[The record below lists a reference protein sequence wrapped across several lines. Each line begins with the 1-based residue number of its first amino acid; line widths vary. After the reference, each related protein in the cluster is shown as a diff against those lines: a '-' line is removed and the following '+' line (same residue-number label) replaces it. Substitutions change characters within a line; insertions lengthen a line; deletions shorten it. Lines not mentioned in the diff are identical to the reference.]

1 MLILQDYTATEKIYE
16 GITSVLYRGHRNAD
30 QLPVAVKL
38 LKSEYPDPRELAK
51 IRHEH
56 AVMRD
61 LRVPG
66 IPVVIEVGKH
76 GNGLALIMEDSGGR
90 SLSDMIRS
98 QRLSLAPALRIVAS
112 VADIIDSVHQRH
124 VIHKDIKP
132 HNILV
137 DPETMQVKLIDFGI
151 ATRLSRENQVALAPD
166 ALEGTLAYMSP
177 EQTGRMNRV
186 VDHRSDLYSL
196 GVTLYE
202 MLTGALPF
210 QANDAMELV
219 HHHIARRP
227 VPPAEVNAQLPPIVS
242 DIVMKLLAKSAEAR
256 YQSGAGLKADLED
269 CLSQLEATGQ
279 IQPFVLGRLDRV
291 GELRIIQKLY
301 GREEQAATLLAAFDR
316 ASRGSVELL
325 LVSGEAGVGK
335 SALVQEVHKA
345 LAHRRA
351 YCIAGAFAQIG
362 RSTPYASVASAL
374 RSLVRNLLAERTDAL
389 DLWKAKLLEALGP
402 NGQVLI
408 DLVPELELV
417 IGPQPAVT
425 ELGPTES
432 QNRFN
437 LVFQNFLRIF
447 ATREHPV
454 VLALEDLQWADAAS
468 LNLIHT
474 LMTGP
479 GTAHLLVIGT
489 TREGEVAAA
498 HPLRLLADALRSARV
513 AVHTIAIEPLERP
526 AVAQIVAE
534 ALDCAVEQAAPLSEV
549 VFEKTRGNPFF
560 VNQFLRALRQE
571 ELLRF
576 DARSRSWTW
585 DLAPIQAMKITDNVV
600 ALMAGKLQE
609 LAPDTQRALMLA
621 ACVGHEFEL
630 EVLSVLCDRS
640 RGDTAADLW
649 EALRDGLIHPT
660 DSEYRFV
667 HGPARSDAADDE
679 PSTRFNVSYRFLHDR
694 VQQAAYSLLDD
705 ERRKA
710 AHLRIGRLL
719 LARAGSSP
727 RDDALFAVA
736 NQVNLAADL
745 ISEPGERVELARL
758 NLAAGRRAKAA
769 NAHQAAADYL
779 AAGTSLL
786 GEASW
791 ERDGDLM
798 FALCVTCAECEYMC
812 GHFDRAESLFD
823 LLLSRASSTLERAQ
837 VHNLRIILYL
847 TLFKVA
853 DCMSV
858 GRAGLALF
866 GIELPRSEEQYQ
878 AALDAELAEVPVHL
892 GSRRIEELV
901 DAPELEDQETLT
913 VLELLTNLS
922 SPAYLT
928 DARLAALVTA
938 KQVNLSL
945 RHGHSEVSAF
955 GFVLYGLYMA
965 VLRDRYDEAQ
975 RFGRLGLALDRRF
988 NNVEL
993 ACKIHFT
1000 FGVYAHFFSPLSET
1014 IELLRR
1020 GLEAGMVSADFP
1032 YLSYTC
1038 NAIIMARLGLGEE
1051 LASVKKELDRFLGLM
1066 ARTKNALSTTFL
1078 TIARQMVACLE
1089 GRTEGRAALSDDDF
1103 NEAELVATF
1112 SAPSAMFAACWYHV
1126 VKLQLLFLDEEHA
1139 AALSA
1144 ALEAERTLGSSMGY
1158 FSTAELSFYVCL
1170 TLTALGEDALGG
1182 PARSAAMLEE
1192 HHAKLARW
1200 AESCP
1205 ENYRHKHLLVG
1216 AERSRLSGDELTSM
1230 ARYEEAIEAAQQ
1242 SGFTRDEAL
1251 ASELYAKFHLAK
1263 GRDRT
1268 ARFYLTSACYGYV
1281 RWGATAKAQSL
1292 VDRYPELALQPAV
1305 GSRRADG
1312 TVSFTVSST
1321 SSSSANTARKGV
1333 LDVTAMIRA
1342 AQVIAGEVELDNVLE
1357 QLMRIAVENAGARKG
1372 ALVLERGERLVVEAL
1387 ATVDPD
1393 VLRTGMTMPVE
1404 DSADIAASV
1413 VQYVARTR
1421 EPVILVDAIE
1431 DGRFAADPY
1440 IVASR
1445 PRSVLCMSMVH
1456 RGRLTG
1462 VLYLENDVISN
1473 AFTAARIELLGLL
1486 LSQATIAVENALLYA
1501 HLQHRTEELRVA
1513 GERLEIELA
1522 ERARSEQTRASLQE
1536 EIIRVQNDRLA
1547 ELSTP
1552 LIPITD
1558 RIMVMPLIG
1567 TMDAARAEQVLH
1579 TALQGVD
1586 ANDTQ
1591 VVILDI
1597 TGVKSIDTSVAASL
1611 ISTASALRLLGA
1623 QAVITGVRG
1632 DVAQTLVALDV
1643 DFGAIV
1649 TKGTL
1654 QSGIAYALEQ
1664 SRRTRRLS

>member
-30 QLPVAVKL
+30 RLPVAVKL
-38 LKSEYPDPRELAK
+38 LKSEYPDPRDLAK

-98 QRLSLAPALRIVAS
+98 QRLSLASALRIAAS

-202 MLTGALPF
+202 MLTGVLPF
-210 QANDAMELV
+210 QASDAMELV

-227 VPPAEVNAQLPPIVS
+227 VPPAEVSAQLPQVVS
-242 DIVMKLLAKSAEAR
+242 DIVMKLLAKTAEAR
-256 YQSGAGLKADLED
+256 YQSGAGLKADLEE
-269 CLSQLEATGQ
+269 CLSQLEATGG
-279 IQPFVLGRLDRV
+279 IQPFVLGRSDRV

-301 GREEQAATLLAAFDR
+301 GREEQTATLLATFDR

-325 LVSGEAGVGK
+325 LISGEAGVGK
-335 SALVQEVHKA
+335 SALVQELHKA
-345 LAHRRA
+345 IARRRA
-351 YCIAGAFAQIG
+351 YFIEGAFEQIG

-374 RSLVRNLLAERTDAL
+374 RSLVRSLLAERTDAL
-389 DLWKAKLLEALGP
+389 ELWKAKLLEALGP

-408 DLVPELELV
+408 DLVPELALV
-417 IGPQPAVT
+417 IGAQPAVA

-437 LVFQNFLRIF
+437 LVFQNFLRVF

-468 LNLIHT
+468 LKLIHT

-498 HPLRLLADALRSARV
+498 HPLRHLVDALRSASV
-513 AVHTIAIEPLERP
+513 AVHAIPIEPLELS
-526 AVAQIVAE
+526 AVAQVVAE
-534 ALDCAVEQAAPLSEV
+534 ALDCPVEQAAPLSEV

-560 VNQFLRALRQE
+560 VSQFLRTLRKE
-571 ELLRF
+571 DLLRF
-576 DARSRSWTW
+576 DARSRAWTW
-585 DLAPIQAMKITDNVV
+585 DLGAIQAMTITDNVV
-600 ALMAGKLQE
+600 TLMAGKLKE

-621 ACVGHEFEL
+621 ACLGHEFEL
-630 EVLSVLCDRS
+630 GVLSAICERS
-640 RGDTAADLW
+640 RRDTAAHLW
-649 EALRDGLIHPT
+649 EALRDGLIQPT
-660 DSEYRFV
+660 GTEFRFV
-667 HGPARSDAADDE
+667 HAPARSDATDDV
-679 PSTRFNVSYRFLHDR
+679 PSTRLNVSYRFLHDR

-719 LARAGSSP
+719 LSEVGSGD
-727 RDDALFAVA
+727 RDDAVFAIV
-736 NQVNLAADL
+736 NQMNLAAEL
-745 ISEPGERVELARL
+745 ISERGERLELARL

-779 AAGTSLL
+779 TAGTSLL
-786 GEASW
+786 GEEAW
-791 ERDGDLM
+791 ARDGDLM
-798 FALCVTCAECEYMC
+798 FALCVTLAECEYMC

-837 VHNLRIILYL
+837 VHNLRIVLYL

-901 DAPELEDQETLT
+901 DAPALEDREMLT

-945 RHGHSEVSAF
+945 EHGHSEVSAF

-975 RFGRLGLALDRRF
+975 RFGRLGLDLNRRF

-993 ACKIHFT
+993 ACKIDFT
-1000 FGVYAHFFSPLSET
+1000 YGVYAHFFSPLRET
-1014 IELLRR
+1014 IEPLRR
-1020 GLEAGMVSADFP
+1020 ALEAGMVSADFP

-1038 NAIIMARLGLGEE
+1038 NAIIMARLAAGDE
-1051 LASVKKELDRFLGLM
+1051 LSSVRKEIDRFLGLM
-1066 ARTKNALSTTFL
+1066 DRTRNALSTTFL
-1078 TIARQMVACLE
+1078 TIARQMVACLD
-1089 GRTEGRAALSDDDF
+1089 GRTESRTSLSDDEF
-1103 NEAELVATF
+1103 KEAELVATF
-1112 SAPSAMFAACWYHV
+1112 SAPGAMFTAFWYHV
-1126 VKLQLLFLDEEHA
+1126 VKLQLLFLDGEHA

-1144 ALEAERTLGSSMGY
+1144 ALDAERALASSMGY
-1158 FSTAELSFYVCL
+1158 LSTTELSFYTCL
-1170 TLTALGEDALGG
+1170 TLTALGGAAPEG
-1182 PARSAAMLEE
+1182 PARSGAMLEE
-1192 HHAKLARW
+1192 HHARLARW

-1205 ENYRHKHLLVG
+1205 ENYRHKQLLVA
-1216 AERSRLSGDELTSM
+1216 AERSRASGDELASM
-1230 ARYEEAIEAAQQ
+1230 ALYEEAIDAAQK
-1242 SGFTRDEAL
+1242 SGLTRDEAL
-1251 ASELYAKFHLAK
+1251 ASELYARFHLAR
-1263 GRDRT
+1263 GRHKT
-1268 ARFYLTSACYGYV
+1268 ARFYLASACYGYV
-1281 RWGATAKAQSL
+1281 RWGATAKAQAL

-1305 GSRRADG
+1305 GSGRAD
-1312 TVSFTVSST
+1312 VPLSFTMSST
-1321 SSSSANTARKGV
+1321 SSSTANTARKGV

-1372 ALVLERGERLVVEAL
+1372 ALVLDRAERLVVEAL

-1393 VLRTGMTMPVE
+1393 VIRTGMTTPVE
-1404 DSADIAASV
+1404 DSADIAVSV

-1421 EPVILVDAIE
+1421 EPVILADATE

-1440 IVASR
+1440 MVGSR
-1445 PRSVLCMSMVH
+1445 PRSVLCMSMTH

-1462 VLYLENDVISN
+1462 VLYLENNAISN
-1473 AFTAARIELLGLL
+1473 AFTTARIELLGLL
-1486 LSQATIAVENALLYA
+1486 LSQATIAVENALLYG

-1536 EIIRVQNDRLA
+1536 EIIRVQSDRLA

-1567 TMDAARAEQVLH
+1567 TVDAARAQQVLH

-1586 ANDTQ
+1586 ANETQ
-1591 VVILDI
+1591 VVIIDI

-1611 ISTASALRLLGA
+1611 ISTAAALRLLGA

-1664 SRRTRRLS
+1664 SRRTRRMS

>member
-30 QLPVAVKL
+30 RLPVAVKL

-56 AVMRD
+56 ALMRD

-90 SLSDMIRS
+90 SLSDMMRS
-98 QRLSLAPALRIVAS
+98 QRLSLASALRIAAS

-151 ATRLSRENQVALAPD
+151 ATRLSRESQAALAPE

-202 MLTGALPF
+202 MLTGVLPF

-227 VPPAEVNAQLPPIVS
+227 APPAEVSPQLPQIVS
-242 DIVMKLLAKSAEAR
+242 ELVMKLLAKTAEAR
-256 YQSGAGLKADLED
+256 YQSGAGLKADLEE
-269 CLSQLEATGQ
+269 CLSQLEATGE
-279 IQPFVLGRLDRV
+279 IQPFALGRSDRV
-291 GELRIIQKLY
+291 GELRIVQKLY
-301 GREEQAATLLAAFDR
+301 GREEQTATLLAAFDR
-316 ASRGSVELL
+316 ASRGAVELL

-335 SALVQEVHKA
+335 SALVQELHKTI
-345 LAHRRA
+345 AHRRA
-351 YCIAGAFAQIG
+351 YFIEGAFEQIG

-374 RSLVRNLLAERTDAL
+374 RSLVRSLLAERTSAL
-389 DLWKAKLLEALGP
+389 ELWKARLLEALGP
-402 NGQVLI
+402 NGQVLL
-408 DLVPELELV
+408 DLVPELALV
-417 IGPQPAVT
+417 IGPQPAVA

-437 LVFQNFLRIF
+437 LVFQNFLRVF

-468 LNLIHT
+468 LKLLHA

-479 GTAHLLVIGT
+479 GTAHLLVVGT
-489 TREGEVAAA
+489 TREGEIAAA
-498 HPLRLLADALRSARV
+498 HPLRLLVDALRSASV
-513 AVHTIAIEPLERP
+513 AVHAIAVEPLPRP
-526 AVAQIVAE
+526 AVAQLVAE
-534 ALDCAVEQAAPLSEV
+534 ALDCAAEQAAPLSEV
-549 VFEKTRGNPFF
+549 VFDKTRGNPFF
-560 VNQFLRALRQE
+560 VGQFLRSLRQE
-571 ELLRF
+571 DLLRF

-585 DLAPIQAMKITDNVV
+585 DLAPIQAMQMTDNVV
-600 ALMAGKLQE
+600 ALMAGKLQR

-621 ACVGHEFEL
+621 ACLGHEFEL
-630 EVLSVLCDRS
+630 EVLSAICDRS
-640 RGDTAADLW
+640 RRDTAGDLW
-649 EALRDGLIHPT
+649 EALRDGLIQPT
-660 DSEYRFV
+660 GTEYRFV
-667 HGPARSDAADDE
+667 HASSRGDAADDV

-719 LARAGSSP
+719 LSNAGASP
-727 RDDALFAVA
+727 RDDALFAVVH
-736 NQVNLAADL
+736 QMNLAADL
-745 ISEPGERVELARL
+745 ISDPGERAELARL

-769 NAHQAAADYL
+769 NAHQAAAGYL
-779 AAGTSLL
+779 AAGASLL
-786 GEASW
+786 GEEAW
-791 ERDGDLM
+791 ARDGELM
-798 FALCVTCAECEYMC
+798 FALTVTLAECEYMC

-837 VHNLRIILYL
+837 VHDLRIVLYL

-853 DCMSV
+853 DCISV

-866 GIELPRSEEQYQ
+866 GIELPRSEEQVQ
-878 AALDAELAEVPVHL
+878 AALDAELAEVPVNL
-892 GSRRIEELV
+892 GGRRIEDLAF
-901 DAPELEDQETLT
+901 APALRDREALI
-913 VLELLTNLS
+913 VLRLLTNLS

-965 VLRDRYDEAQ
+965 VLRDRYDEAR
-975 RFGRLGLALDRRF
+975 RFGRLGIELNRRF
-988 NNVEL
+988 DNVEL

-1000 FGVYAHFFSPLSET
+1000 FGVYAHFFSPLRET
-1014 IELLRR
+1014 VEHLRSAF
-1020 GLEAGMVSADFP
+1020 EAGMVSADFA

-1038 NAIIMARLGLGEE
+1038 NAIVMARLGLGDE
-1051 LASVKKELDRFLGLM
+1051 LASVRKEIDRFLGLM
-1066 ARTKNALSTTFL
+1066 ERTKNALSTAFL
-1078 TIARQMVACLE
+1078 SIARQMVACLE
-1089 GRTEGRAALSDDDF
+1089 GRTDGGASLSDDELD
-1103 NEAELVATF
+1103 EAELVATLG
-1112 SAPSAMFAACWYHV
+1112 APSAMFTAFWYHV
-1126 VKLQLLFLDEEHA
+1126 VKLELLFLDEEHA
-1139 AALSA
+1139 AALSE
-1144 ALEAERTLGSSMGY
+1144 ALAAERALASSMGY
-1158 FSTAELSFYVCL
+1158 VSTTELSFYLCL
-1170 TLTALGEDALGG
+1170 TLLALGEAAPEG
-1182 PARSAAMLEE
+1182 PARGAAMLEE
-1192 HHAKLARW
+1192 HHARLGRW

-1205 ENYRHKHLLVG
+1205 ENYRHKHLLVA
-1216 AERSRLSGDELTSM
+1216 AERSRASGDELGAM
-1230 ARYEEAIEAAQQ
+1230 ARYEEAIEAAQE
-1242 SGFTRDEAL
+1242 SGFVRDEAL
-1251 ASELYAKFHLAK
+1251 ASELCAKFHLAK
-1263 GRDRT
+1263 GRRKT
-1268 ARFYLTSACYGYV
+1268 ARFYLASACYGYV
-1281 RWGATAKAQSL
+1281 RWGATAKAQAL
-1292 VDRYPELALQPAV
+1292 VDRYPALALQPAV
-1305 GSRRADG
+1305 GSGRADAP
-1312 TVSFTVSST
+1312 VSFTA
-1321 SSSSANTARKGV
+1321 SSSSTANTGRKGV

-1357 QLMRIAVENAGARKG
+1357 QLMRIAVENAGAQRG
-1372 ALVLERGERLVVEAL
+1372 ALVLDRGERLVVEAL

-1393 VLRTGMTMPVE
+1393 AVRTGMTTPVE
-1404 DSADIAASV
+1404 DSAEIAASV

-1421 EPVILVDAIE
+1421 EPVVLGDATE
-1431 DGRFAADPY
+1431 DARFAADPY
-1440 IVASR
+1440 IAASR
-1445 PRSVLCMSMVH
+1445 PRSVLCMSMIH

-1462 VLYLENDVISN
+1462 VLYLENNAVSN

-1486 LSQATIAVENALLYA
+1486 LSQAAIAVENALLYA

-1513 GERLEIELA
+1513 GERLELELA

-1567 TMDAARAEQVLH
+1567 TMDAARAQQVLH

-1586 ANDTQ
+1586 ANSTQ
-1591 VVILDI
+1591 VVIIDI
-1597 TGVKSIDTSVAASL
+1597 TGVKSIDTGVAASL
-1611 ISTASALRLLGA
+1611 IRTANALRLLGA

-1632 DVAQTLVALDV
+1632 DVAQTLVALDI

>member
-30 QLPVAVKL
+30 RLPVAVKL
-38 LKSEYPDPRELAK
+38 LKSEYPDPRDLAK

-56 AVMRD
+56 AVMKD

-90 SLSDMIRS
+90 SLSDMMRA
-98 QRLSLAPALRIVAS
+98 QRLSLASALRIAAS

-137 DPETMQVKLIDFGI
+137 DPGTMQVKLIDFGI

-210 QANDAMELV
+210 QADDAMELV

-227 VPPAEVNAQLPPIVS
+227 VPPAEVSPQLPQVVS
-242 DIVMKLLAKSAEAR
+242 DIVMKLLAKTAEAR
-256 YQSGAGLKADLED
+256 YQSGAGLKADLEE

-279 IQPFVLGRLDRV
+279 IQPFVLGRSDRT
-291 GELRIIQKLY
+291 GELRIVQKLY
-301 GREEQAATLLAAFDR
+301 GREEPTATLLAAFDR
-316 ASRGSVELL
+316 ASRGAVELL

-335 SALVQEVHKA
+335 SALLQELHKA
-345 LAHRRA
+345 IAHRRA
-351 YCIAGAFAQIG
+351 YFIEGAFEQIG

-374 RSLVRNLLAERTDAL
+374 RSLVRGLLAERTDAL
-389 DLWKAKLLEALGP
+389 ELWKAKLLEALGP
-402 NGQVLI
+402 NGQVLL
-408 DLVPELELV
+408 DLVPELALV
-417 IGPQPAVT
+417 IGPQPAVA

-437 LVFQNFLRIF
+437 LVFQNFLRVF

-468 LNLIHT
+468 LKLIHT

-479 GTAHLLVIGT
+479 GAAHLLVIGT

-498 HPLRLLADALRSARV
+498 HPLRLLVDALRSASVDVHAV
-513 AVHTIAIEPLERP
+513 AVEPLPRP
-526 AVAQIVAE
+526 AVAQLVAE
-534 ALDCAVEQAAPLSEV
+534 ALDCAAEQAAPLSDV

-560 VNQFLRALRQE
+560 VGQFLRALRQE

-585 DLAPIQAMKITDNVV
+585 DLAPIQAMQMTDNVV
-600 ALMAGKLQE
+600 ALMAGKLQK
-609 LAPDTQRALMLA
+609 LAPDSQRALMLA
-621 ACVGHEFEL
+621 ACLGHEFEL
-630 EVLSVLCDRS
+630 EVLAAICDRS
-640 RGDTAADLW
+640 RRDTAGDLW
-649 EALRDGLIHPT
+649 EALRDGLIQPT
-660 DSEYRFV
+660 GTEYRFV
-667 HGPARSDAADDE
+667 HAPPRGDAADDV
-679 PSTRFNVSYRFLHDR
+679 PSTRFNISYRFLHDR
-694 VQQAAYSLLDD
+694 VQQAAYSLMDD

-710 AHLRIGRLL
+710 SHLRIGRLL
-719 LARAGSSP
+719 LSRAGASP
-727 RDDALFAVA
+727 RDDALFAIV
-736 NQVNLAADL
+736 NQMNLAADR
-745 ISEPGERVELARL
+745 IADPGERVELARL

-769 NAHQAAADYL
+769 NAYQAAADYL
-779 AAGTSLL
+779 TTGTSLL
-786 GEASW
+786 GEEAW
-791 ERDGDLM
+791 ARDGELM
-798 FALCVTCAECEYMC
+798 FALSVTLAECEYMC

-823 LLLSRASSTLERAQ
+823 LLLSRAGSTLERAQ

-853 DCMSV
+853 DCIGV

-892 GSRRIEELV
+892 GGRRIEDLAF
-901 DAPELEDQETLT
+901 APALEDRETLA
-913 VLELLTNLS
+913 VLELLTNLA

-938 KQVNLSL
+938 KQVNISL
-945 RHGHSEVSAF
+945 RHGCSEVSAF

-965 VLRDRYDEAQ
+965 VLRERYDEAQ
-975 RFGRLGLALDRRF
+975 RFGRLGLELDRRF

-1000 FGVYAHFFSPLSET
+1000 FGVYAHFFSPLRET
-1014 IELLRR
+1014 VELLRSA
-1020 GLEAGMVSADFP
+1020 LEAGMVGADFV

-1038 NAIIMARLGLGEE
+1038 NAIVMARLGLGDE
-1051 LASVKKELDRFLGLM
+1051 LAAVRKEIDRFLGLM
-1066 ARTKNALSTTFL
+1066 ARTKNALSTVFL
-1078 TIARQMVACLE
+1078 AIARQMVACLD
-1089 GRTEGRAALSDDDF
+1089 GRTEGGASLDDDAF
-1103 NEAELVATF
+1103 DEAELVATF
-1112 SAPSAMFAACWYHV
+1112 SAPSAMFTAFWYHV
-1126 VKLQLLFLDEEHA
+1126 VKLELLFLDEDYA
-1139 AALSA
+1139 AALSS
-1144 ALEAERTLGSSMGY
+1144 ALAAERAVGSSMGY
-1158 FSTAELSFYVCL
+1158 YSTTELSFYTCL
-1170 TLTALGEDALGG
+1170 TLAALGG
-1182 PARSAAMLEE
+1182 AAPEGPARGAAMLEE
-1192 HHAKLARW
+1192 HQARLARW

-1205 ENYRHKHLLVG
+1205 ENYRHKHLLVV
-1216 AERSRLSGDELTSM
+1216 AERSRLSGDELGAM
-1230 ARYEEAIEAAQQ
+1230 ARYEEAIEAAQE

-1251 ASELYAKFHLAK
+1251 ASELCAKFHLAR
-1263 GRDRT
+1263 GRRKT
-1268 ARFYLTSACYGYV
+1268 ARFYLASACYGYV
-1281 RWGATAKAQSL
+1281 RWGATAKAQAL
-1292 VDRYPELALQPAV
+1292 VDRYPALALQPAV
-1305 GSRRADG
+1305 GSGRADSLA
-1312 TVSFTVSST
+1312 SFTA
-1321 SSSSANTARKGV
+1321 SSSSTANTARKGV

-1357 QLMRIAVENAGARKG
+1357 QLMRIAVENAGAQKG
-1372 ALVLERGERLVVEAL
+1372 ALVLDRGERLLVEAL

-1393 VLRTGMTMPVE
+1393 AIRTGMTTPVE
-1404 DSADIAASV
+1404 DSADIAVSV

-1421 EPVILVDAIE
+1421 EAVVLGDATE
-1431 DGRFAADPY
+1431 DGRFASDPY

-1445 PRSVLCMSMVH
+1445 PRSVLCMSMIH

-1462 VLYLENDVISN
+1462 VLYLENNVISN

-1501 HLQHRTEELRVA
+1501 HLQHRTDELRVA

-1567 TMDAARAEQVLH
+1567 TMDAARAQQVLH

-1586 ANDTQ
+1586 ANSTQ
-1591 VVILDI
+1591 VVIIDI

-1611 ISTASALRLLGA
+1611 IRTASALRLLGA

-1632 DVAQTLVALDV
+1632 DVAQTLVALDI

-1654 QSGIAYALEQ
+1654 QSGISYALEQ

>member
-30 QLPVAVKL
+30 RLPVAVKL

-56 AVMRD
+56 ALMRD
-61 LRVPG
+61 LSVPG

-90 SLSDMIRS
+90 SLSDMMRS
-98 QRLSLAPALRIVAS
+98 QRLSLASALRIAAS

-137 DPETMQVKLIDFGI
+137 DPGTMQVKLIDFGI
-151 ATRLSRENQVALAPD
+151 ATRLSRESQAALAPE

-202 MLTGALPF
+202 MLTGVLPF

-227 VPPAEVNAQLPPIVS
+227 APPAEVSPQLPQIVS
-242 DIVMKLLAKSAEAR
+242 DIVMKLLAKTAEAR
-256 YQSGAGLKADLED
+256 YQSGAGLKADLEE
-269 CLSQLEATGQ
+269 CLSQLEATGE
-279 IQPFVLGRLDRV
+279 IQPFALGRSDRV
-291 GELRIIQKLY
+291 GELRIVQKLH
-301 GREEQAATLLAAFDR
+301 GRDEQTATLLAAFDR
-316 ASRGSVELL
+316 ASRGAVELL
-325 LVSGEAGVGK
+325 VVSGEAGVGK
-335 SALVQEVHKA
+335 SALVQELHKA
-345 LAHRRA
+345 IAHRRA
-351 YCIAGAFAQIG
+351 YFIEGAFEQIG

-374 RSLVRNLLAERTDAL
+374 RSLVRSLLAERTSAL
-389 DLWKAKLLEALGP
+389 ELWKARLLEALGP
-402 NGQVLI
+402 NGQVLL
-408 DLVPELELV
+408 DLVPELALV
-417 IGPQPAVT
+417 IGPQPAVA

-437 LVFQNFLRIF
+437 LVFQNFLRVF
-447 ATREHPV
+447 AAREHPV

-468 LNLIHT
+468 LKLIHT

-489 TREGEVAAA
+489 TREGEIAAA
-498 HPLRLLADALRSARV
+498 HPLRLLVDALRSASV
-513 AVHTIAIEPLERP
+513 AVHAIAVEPLPRP
-526 AVAQIVAE
+526 AVAQLVAE
-534 ALDCAVEQAAPLSEV
+534 ALDCAAEQAAPLSEV
-549 VFEKTRGNPFF
+549 VFDKTRGNPFF
-560 VNQFLRALRQE
+560 VSQFLRSLRQE

-585 DLAPIQAMKITDNVV
+585 DLASIQAMQMTDNVV
-600 ALMAGKLQE
+600 ALMAGKLQR

-621 ACVGHEFEL
+621 ACLGHEFEL
-630 EVLSVLCDRS
+630 EVLSAICDRS
-640 RGDTAADLW
+640 RRDTAGDLW
-649 EALRDGLIHPT
+649 EALRDGLIQPT
-660 DSEYRFV
+660 GTEYRFV
-667 HGPARSDAADDE
+667 HASSRGEAADDV

-719 LARAGSSP
+719 LSNAGASP
-727 RDDALFAVA
+727 RDDALFAVVH
-736 NQVNLAADL
+736 QMNLAADL
-745 ISEPGERVELARL
+745 ISDPGERAELARL

-769 NAHQAAADYL
+769 NAHQAAAGYL
-779 AAGTSLL
+779 AVGASLL
-786 GEASW
+786 GEEAW
-791 ERDGDLM
+791 ARDGELM
-798 FALCVTCAECEYMC
+798 FALFVTLAECEYMC

-837 VHNLRIILYL
+837 VHNLRLLLYL

-853 DCMSV
+853 DCISV

-866 GIELPRSEEQYQ
+866 GIELPRSEDQVQ

-892 GSRRIEELV
+892 GGRRIEDLAS
-901 DAPELEDQETLT
+901 APALRDRETLI
-913 VLELLTNLS
+913 VLKLLTNLS

-965 VLRDRYDEAQ
+965 VLRDRYDEAR
-975 RFGRLGLALDRRF
+975 RFGRLGIELNRRF
-988 NNVEL
+988 DNVEL

-1000 FGVYAHFFSPLSET
+1000 FGVYAHFFSPLRET
-1014 IELLRR
+1014 VEHLRSA
-1020 GLEAGMVSADFP
+1020 LEAGMVSADFA

-1038 NAIIMARLGLGEE
+1038 NAIVMARLGLGDE
-1051 LASVKKELDRFLGLM
+1051 LASVRKEIDRFLGLM
-1066 ARTKNALSTTFL
+1066 ARTKNALSTAFL
-1078 TIARQMVACLE
+1078 SIARQMVACLE
-1089 GRTEGRAALSDDDF
+1089 GRTDGGASLSDDGFD
-1103 NEAELVATF
+1103 EAELVATLG
-1112 SAPSAMFAACWYHV
+1112 APSAMFTAFWYHV
-1126 VKLQLLFLDEEHA
+1126 VKLELLFLDEEYA
-1139 AALSA
+1139 AALSE
-1144 ALEAERTLGSSMGY
+1144 ALAAERALASSMGY
-1158 FSTAELSFYVCL
+1158 FSTTELSFYLCL
-1170 TLTALGEDALGG
+1170 TLLALGDAAPGG

-1192 HHAKLARW
+1192 HHARLARW

-1205 ENYRHKHLLVG
+1205 ENYRHKHLLVA
-1216 AERSRLSGDELTSM
+1216 AERCRASGDELGSM
-1230 ARYEEAIEAAQQ
+1230 ERYEEAIEAAQQ
-1242 SGFTRDEAL
+1242 SGFVGDEAL
-1251 ASELYAKFHLAK
+1251 ASELCAKFHLAK
-1263 GRDRT
+1263 GRRKT
-1268 ARFYLTSACYGYV
+1268 ARFYLASACYGYV
-1281 RWGATAKAQSL
+1281 RWGATAKAQAL
-1292 VDRYPELALQPAV
+1292 VDRYPALALQPAA
-1305 GSRRADG
+1305 GSGRADSP
-1312 TVSFTVSST
+1312 VSFTA
-1321 SSSSANTARKGV
+1321 SSSSTASTGRKGV

-1357 QLMRIAVENAGARKG
+1357 QLMRIAVENAGAQRG
-1372 ALVLERGERLVVEAL
+1372 ALVLDRGERLVVEAL

-1393 VLRTGMTMPVE
+1393 AIRTGMTTPVE
-1404 DSADIAASV
+1404 DSAEIAVSV

-1421 EPVILVDAIE
+1421 EPVVLGDATE
-1431 DGRFAADPY
+1431 DARFAADPY

-1445 PRSVLCMSMVH
+1445 PRSVLCMSMIH

-1462 VLYLENDVISN
+1462 VLYLENNAISD

-1486 LSQATIAVENALLYA
+1486 LSQAAIAVENALLYA
-1501 HLQHRTEELRVA
+1501 HVQHRTEELRVA
-1513 GERLEIELA
+1513 GERLELELA

-1567 TMDAARAEQVLH
+1567 TMDAARAQQVLH

-1586 ANDTQ
+1586 ANSTH
-1591 VVILDI
+1591 VVIIDV

-1611 ISTASALRLLGA
+1611 IRTANALRLLGA

-1632 DVAQTLVALDV
+1632 DVAQTLVALDI

-1664 SRRTRRLS
+1664 SRRTRRLG